1 MRNRTSILI
10 AALLVSAAH
19 IAAQEPQPPTTATN
33 EQTAATPGQANT
45 TGRPYGQVN
54 FGFRTDSID
63 GDEARYFR
71 FRDLRG
77 GPFLDGLNFTRE
89 TDTHFFGAQAN
100 NIGYRDQRIYA
111 QFERIGRLRATFEWN
126 QIPLY
131 LSRDAGTL
139 YTDQGNGV
147 LAIEDSIQQSLQ
159 SRTTTIA
166 NVVQTQLLPFDL
178 RSQRDIASFNLLYTL
193 SREMDL
199 TFSVQNARRHGNQV
213 FSFAFG
219 TSPGL
224 NPSIEMGVPLEDR
237 TTDVRGA
244 IEWANERAMFSV
256 GYNGSWFEN
265 SIPAVRFDNPLRATD
280 TVGSGTGVASGPSS
294 GQASWW
300 PSSTGISV
308 NVNGA
313 YSLTRTTRAH
323 AMISAGRWSQNER
336 LLPETVNTAIPVQ
349 PLERDSVEG
358 RANIFALSGGVTSR
372 PRQDVWLNASYRLYD
387 YNNDTPHFTAT
398 NAVIGDWAR
407 TTQVHENEPTSYL
420 RSTLDLEASYAP
432 FRYVSVGAGFS
443 REDQNRTFRIF
454 ENTAENL
461 FRITADST
469 GNQWVTVRA
478 KYEFGR
484 RTGSG
489 FDPHLLEEVGEH
501 LEMRHYDLAERDR
514 RRFLAMVTVT
524 PLSFFSVHA
533 SAGAGNDDYDE
544 TGFGLLDSDTS
555 SWGAGFDIT
564 PLDTVTMGV
573 SFAQEKYT
581 TLQRSR
587 SANPPSATDQTF
599 FDERRDWT
607 LDADDDVRT
616 FMAYADLMRV
626 LPRTDVRL
634 TYDFSD
640 GETTYVYN
648 LRPDQTLFTGNNQL
662 RQLRPTTN
670 EHHGARFDVQHFIRP
685 NLALGLG
692 YHFEDYKVQDFA
704 LGEETINRADPVNT
718 TTGAFASTLYTGYLF
733 RPYTAHTVWLR
744 TTYLW

>member
-1 MRNRTSILI
+1 MRTRTSILI
-10 AALLVSAAH
+10 AAFLLVSAPA
-19 IAAQEPQPPTTATN
+19 AAQEPP
-33 EQTAATPGQANT
+33 QTPASTDQAVATPGQPNT
-45 TGRPYGQVN
+45 TGRPFGRVN
-54 FGFRTDSID
+54 FGFRTDSVD

-77 GPFLDGLNFTRE
+77 GPFLDGLHFTRE
-89 TDTHFFGAQAN
+89 TESHFFGAQAN
-100 NIGYRDQRIYA
+100 NIGYRDQRVWA

-139 YTDQGNGV
+139 FADQGNGV

-159 SRTTTIA
+159 SRMTTIE
-166 NVVQTQLLPFDL
+166 NVVQTQLRPFDL
-178 RSQRDIASFNLLYTL
+178 RSQRDIASFNLLYAL
-193 SREMDL
+193 SREVDL
-199 TFSVQNARRHGNQV
+199 KFSVQNARRHGNQV

-224 NPSIEMGVPLEDR
+224 NPSLEMGVPLEDR

-244 IEWANERAMFSV
+244 IEWATAKAMFSV

-280 TVGSGTGVASGPSS
+280 AVGSGTGVASGPSS

-323 AMISAGRWSQNER
+323 AMVSAGRWSQNER

-358 RANIFALSGGVTSR
+358 RANIFALTGGITSR
-372 PRQDVWLNASYRLYD
+372 PRRDVWLNASYRLYD
-387 YNNDTPHFTAT
+387 YNNETPHFTAV

-432 FRYVSVGAGFS
+432 LRYVSVGAGFS

-454 ENTAENL
+454 EDTSENI
-461 FRITADST
+461 FRVTADST
-469 GNQWVTVRA
+469 GNKWVTFRT

-484 RTGSG
+484 RNGSG

-501 LEMRHYDLAERDR
+501 LEMRHFDLAERDR
-514 RRFLAMVTVT
+514 RRFLATLSVT
-524 PLSFFSVHA
+524 PLGYLSVHA
-533 SAGAGNDDYDE
+533 SAGAGKDDYDE

-555 SWGAGFDIT
+555 TWGAGFDIT

-587 SANPPSATDQTF
+587 SANPPTPTDQTF

-616 FMAYADLMRV
+616 LMAYADLMRV

-634 TYDFSD
+634 SYDFSD

-662 RQLRPTTN
+662 RQLRPVTN
-670 EHHGARFDVQHFIRP
+670 KHNGARLDVQHFIRP

-692 YHFEDYKVQDFA
+692 YHYEDYNVQDFA